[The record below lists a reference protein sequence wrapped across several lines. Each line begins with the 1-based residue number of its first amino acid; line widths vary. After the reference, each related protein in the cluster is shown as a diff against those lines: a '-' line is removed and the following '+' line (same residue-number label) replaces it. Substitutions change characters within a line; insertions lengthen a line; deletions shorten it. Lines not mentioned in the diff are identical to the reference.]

1 MPILKRNKLY
11 FNCVLCITLFLLLFS
26 GCGKNDTSLNQES
39 NNADK
44 SIPAEAMVIETSYGD
59 LYYPEQ
65 WKEFLQTEEEQKGE
79 VLVISFRAVI
89 QENTYDLFDVS
100 IGGNEGTIV
109 GQITSKDGTQRAV
122 YIDVADIG
130 EDSRLTEGEQNS
142 LYAMQEDLNYLV
154 DNLK

>member
-1 MPILKRNKLY
+1 MTILKRNKLCFY
-11 FNCVLCITLFLLLFS
+11 CVLCITLFLLLFS
-26 GCGKNDTSLNQES
+26 GCRENETSSNQEN

-65 WKEFLQTEEEQKGE
+65 WKEFLQTEEEQKGD
-79 VLVISFRAVI
+79 VIVIGFRAVI

-109 GQITSKDGTQRAV
+109 GQITSEDGTQRAV
-122 YIDVADIG
+122 YIDVADIA
-130 EDSRLTEGEQNS
+130 EDSQLTEGEQNS